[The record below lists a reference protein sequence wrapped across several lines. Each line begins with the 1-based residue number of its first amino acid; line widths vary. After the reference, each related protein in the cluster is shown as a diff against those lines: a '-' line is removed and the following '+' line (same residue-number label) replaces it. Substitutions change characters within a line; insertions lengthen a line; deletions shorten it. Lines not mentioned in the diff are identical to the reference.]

1 MNEDPPKSPVLARE
15 PVDDDVLSTEM
26 ESIEAEIISEA
37 ASAREP
43 LEEAS
48 ELDPLER
55 PSSDSVP
62 KRLVEI
68 KDEPKA
74 TGGEPPIDWFEPL
87 EEDDDVDSV
96 TRNDPEEESVAGE
109 SERSES
115 VAGSEKAFKKMYQ

>member
-1 MNEDPPKSPVLARE
+1 MNEDPLKSPILARE
-15 PVDDDVLSTEM
+15 PVEDDALSTDM

-37 ASAREP
+37 APAGEP
-43 LEEAS
+43 LDEAS
-48 ELDPLER
+48 ELDSLER

-62 KRLVEI
+62 ERLVEI
-68 KDEPKA
+68 KDETKA
-74 TGGEPPIDWFEPL
+74 TGVEPPIDWFEPL
-87 EEDDDVDSV
+87 EEDDEVDSI

>member
-1 MNEDPPKSPVLARE
+1 MNEDPPKSLVLARE
-15 PVDDDVLSTEM
+15 PVEDNVLSTKM

-37 ASAREP
+37 APARES

-48 ELDPLER
+48 GLNRLER
-55 PSSDSVP
+55 PGSDSD
-62 KRLVEI
+62 RLVEI
-68 KDEPKA
+68 EDEKA

-87 EEDDDVDSV
+87 EDDDDDD
-96 TRNDPEEESVAGE
+96 TRNDPEEDSVAGE